1 MKKPFSISSTIRL
14 FITGFG
20 MGTADLVPGVSGG
33 TIAFLSG
40 IYEEL
45 LYSIK
50 LISGKV
56 LKTFLQGNIVEAI
69 RMVPFSFL
77 VPLAFGLFSAI
88 LVLSKVFAY
97 LFEFHAVVTW
107 SFFFG
112 LVLASTVVV
121 AKRITKWSFV
131 TVGLFLIS
139 AVAAYILVGA
149 VPVETPNTLLF
160 FFLSGMIAICAMILP
175 GISGSFM
182 LLLMGKYQQLLA
194 AVNSRDVLTLLVF
207 MLGAAVGI
215 SLFSRLLTYLFAK
228 YHNILVSILAG
239 FMLGSIRKIWPYKE
253 VLITRVNSHGDIV
266 PVVEANI
273 LPALNAGVLFA
284 LLFVVAGFFL
294 VMWMDKFQLTKEQHK
309 DIEDKDFKKI
319 MKEAESS

>member
-1 MKKPFSISSTIRL
+1 
-14 FITGFG
+14 

-50 LISGKV
+50 LLSGKV
-56 LKTFLQGNIVEAI
+56 LKTFLQGRILEAI
-69 RMVPFSFL
+69 RLVPFAFL
-77 VPLAFGLFSAI
+77 IPLAFGLFSAV
-88 LVLSKVFAY
+88 LVLSKLFAY
-97 LFEFHAVVTW
+97 LFEYHAIPTW

-121 AKRITKWSFV
+121 AKRITQWSFV
-131 TVGLFLIS
+131 TISLFIIS
-139 AVAAYILVGA
+139 AIGAYILVGA
-149 VPVETPNTLLF
+149 VPVETPNNLLF

-194 AVNSRDVLTLLVF
+194 AVNSRDVLTLVVF
-207 MLGAAVGI
+207 MMGAAVGI

-253 VLITRVNSHGDIV
+253 VLVTRMNSHGDIV

-273 LPALNAGVLFA
+273 LPTLNGAF
-284 LLFVVAGFFL
+284 LLAIVFGIAGFIL
-294 VMWMDKFQLTKEQHK
+294 VMWLDKFQLTKEQHK
-309 DIEDKDFKKI
+309 DIEDKEFKKI
-319 MKEAESS
+319 VKEAESS